1 MKSATERIN
10 SLERHTQKSI
20 SKLPALPNSL
30 SPTWKVTVILSS
42 TCSISWK
49 HSLPCA
55 ASWILCARAAPS
67 RLLAVS
73 RTEGLEKRIL
83 GLLKANCAVAT
94 KKMAVLWLVCCSKRR
109 YSALGRASTSQ
120 LSMRKGETKTT
131 LLFASGRALGVYS
144 YRTSRHMILRG
155 RTQSV
160 LLTTSRNPILPTIT
174 TR

>member
-1 MKSATERIN
+1 MER
-10 SLERHTQKSI
+10 RTQKSI

-42 TCSISWK
+42 ECSISWK

-67 RLLAVS
+67 RLLAAS
-73 RTEGLEKRIL
+73 RTEEVEKRML
-83 GLLKANCAVAT
+83 GLLRANCT
-94 KKMAVLWLVCCSKRR
+94 LNLKKIAKLSLVCCSKRR
-109 YSALGRASTSQ
+109 YSPLGRASQASCPCE
-120 LSMRKGETKTT
+120 KGTT
-131 LLFASGRALGVYS
+131 FLFASNHALGVYP

-160 LLTTSRNPILPTIT
+160 LLTTSANPILPTIT